1 MKEIYPINTINAT
14 EIFRTYNYSLKESNT
29 KSETMK
35 IKDLTKK
42 AHFYYDLFNL
52 FNYKNE
58 THLYRDRFKFWLT
71 STKFPLE
78 LAYKKVETKRKKN
91 YNRS

>member
-14 EIFRTYNYSLKESNT
+14 EIFRTYNYSLKELYT

-35 IKDLTKK
+35 IEDLTKK